1 MKTGSV
7 LILTYFFVPGLFRR
21 IVNIS
26 TQLRFRSV
34 RCAFNKLVG
43 NQVILDHHKY
53 NWIYR
58 KILNVEEE
66 NQETSRIVKGPIERK
81 NEGRMETI
89 I

>member
-53 NWIYR
+53 N
-58 KILNVEEE
+58 
-66 NQETSRIVKGPIERK
+66 
-81 NEGRMETI
+81 
-89 I
+89 